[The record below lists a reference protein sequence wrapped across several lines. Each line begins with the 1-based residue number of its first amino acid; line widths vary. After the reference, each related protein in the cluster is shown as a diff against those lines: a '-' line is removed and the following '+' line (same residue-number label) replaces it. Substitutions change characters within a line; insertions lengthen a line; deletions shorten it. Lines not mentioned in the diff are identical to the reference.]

1 MRKLAKK
8 LISCIITAAMIVGGL
23 TLSPI
28 TTVEVQAAATTKNVN
43 LRLDDYSVAGISG
56 VNVNTANAA
65 TVHYGKYPD
74 TEGVEEALKG
84 TPMPWRVIGYNG
96 TGVASTSNSENATL
110 LAADR
115 VINKVQFSVSDLS
128 NQYSGSTLKDKIEII
143 AGGLT
148 TIEKEAVSPRTLAVC
163 GLNQEDHGSGHVGND
178 GYCDGITGSEVTNA
192 VMWPLST
199 WETQNLNS
207 SLRTITTSALRT
219 FWWLRSPGFES
230 DVVASADSDGH
241 GGSPVDTGANEYYH
255 GSARPAFNLN
265 LSYVLFTSESGVSKS
280 DTFTATS
287 DGSGISS
294 WKLTLRGSDSIDPMK
309 TSGNTNLQTG
319 YTVETLTITHGA
331 ADNLTG
337 ATQVSAMLTDSNG
350 TVLYY
355 GKINDDIDETSSNVT
370 IPEGLP
376 AGSYSLYVFA
386 ETVNGATETDYASA
400 LGDQITITVTGP
412 PAVTYHTITTVASP
426 TNGGTASG
434 GGQVADGGSTTLIA
448 NPNSGYNFA
457 KWTLSGNQVS
467 TSSSYPIS
475 NITADAT
482 YTAVFEKKSDFSQNE
497 SSGEEQLSSDNTKDA
512 YVNPLVWN
520 YMADNSNS
528 LCLIEK
534 QGPAC
539 VTAFKAATPASYAE
553 AFSFNLL
560 LKDSGLFKPTFV
572 KKTGKFVLNIPKEWQ
587 KRGRTFA
594 LIGIDKNG
602 KTRIFT
608 DKDFSDETIT
618 TTLDIEGYAF
628 SLIYTDLV
636 GTEQKANKPSVGT
649 SGVYTVQEGD
659 TLSEVAQKLGK
670 TRKYLKEANNLKNPD
685 KLSVGQKLHY

>member
-1 MRKLAKK
+1 
-8 LISCIITAAMIVGGL
+8 
-23 TLSPI
+23 
-28 TTVEVQAAATTKNVN
+28 
-43 LRLDDYSVAGISG
+43 
-56 VNVNTANAA
+56 
-65 TVHYGKYPD
+65 
-74 TEGVEEALKG
+74 
-84 TPMPWRVIGYNG
+84 
-96 TGVASTSNSENATL
+96 
-110 LAADR
+110 
-115 VINKVQFSVSDLS
+115 
-128 NQYSGSTLKDKIEII
+128 
-143 AGGLT
+143 
-148 TIEKEAVSPRTLAVC
+148 
-163 GLNQEDHGSGHVGND
+163 
-178 GYCDGITGSEVTNA
+178 
-192 VMWPLST
+192 
-199 WETQNLNS
+199 
-207 SLRTITTSALRT
+207 
-219 FWWLRSPGFES
+219 
-230 DVVASADSDGH
+230 
-241 GGSPVDTGANEYYH
+241 
-255 GSARPAFNLN
+255 
-265 LSYVLFTSESGVSKS
+265 VSKS